1 MFAWQRILLECP
13 PFKEIDQQCVD
24 TSRADLHA
32 KKVLKDPEISAI
44 LRKTK
49 RLELKECAIL
59 LANDLGIQPK
69 AAFLSLGFAVPEMQE
84 VRILSAWMALLCP

>member
-1 MFAWQRILLECP
+1 MRFSC
-13 PFKEIDQQCVD
+13 KESLPDCLCG
-24 TSRADLHA
+24 SRY
-32 KKVLKDPEISAI
+32 KKFGSYIFIAINKERGLKGHEISAI

-69 AAFLSLGFAVPEMQE
+69 AAFVSLGFAVPEMQE